1 MFLCLGREKDT
12 NNKTSQ
18 LPSKSA
24 TSNTNEA
31 PQPPLSSN
39 MLPSTSSHMNDI
51 EQESFSSSISDRNS
65 HELAERLKSIGCW
78 GNRDEVASMLL
89 KRQEQRRIE
98 NVATQTRKNRAN
110 NSGPKLNVKKT
121 PRKTYNT
128 LLHPREIAYHFER
141 FSGLKLSKGCLPVLV
156 DAFQRFTGLFFKQLR
171 QNKVKHVFS
180 LADVKV
186 IMQQFGFIP
195 KKDFKN
201 RELYYLLRQILDP
214 EDCRLII
221 PLSSLNGI
229 AGATTIRKDI
239 WEKRST
245 PKTKKSKTRY
255 R

>member
-1 MFLCLGREKDT
+1 M
-12 NNKTSQ
+12 
-18 LPSKSA
+18 PSKSA

-78 GNRDEVASMLL
+78 GNRDEVASTLL

-98 NVATQTRKNRAN
+98 NVATEIKKNRAN

-141 FSGLKLSKGCLPVLV
+141 FSGLKLRKGCLPVLV

-245 PKTKKSKTRY
+245 PKTKKSKTRKD
-255 R
+255 